1 MAAAPRLAS
10 PTAMQNRAVAHEI
23 AASVRS
29 CGTGSGRGTRS
40 ARQASPFQ
48 RAATGRAPAGSEPA
62 AWQKPVTGQD
72 TLPSGPAG
80 GRGTIDQ
87 RLPVHATAG
96 VPTARREVAAAQ
108 DTPSSW
114 L

>member
-1 MAAAPRLAS
+1 MALAPRLES

-23 AASVRS
+23 AARVRV
-29 CGTGSGRGTRS
+29 CGTGAGPGTRS
-40 ARQASPFQ
+40 ACHVRPFQ
-48 RAATGRAPAGSEPA
+48 RAATGPVLIGSEPA
-62 AWQKPVTGQD
+62 AWQRPATGQD
-72 TLPSGPAG
+72 TLSSGPAG

-87 RLPVHATAG
+87 RVPVHASAG
-96 VPTARREVAAAQ
+96 VPTARQEVAAAQ